1 MNLSGHLG
9 SDLQLKAAG
18 ILHIEKDDDNR
29 CSVVKALKV
38 RDGSPLDMPL
48 IQFEWDQR
56 EGRHVFI
63 GKKSNEDADAR
74 PTATY
79 LS

>member
-1 MNLSGHLG
+1 MNLRGHLG
-9 SDLQLKAAG
+9 SEVQRKAAG
-18 ILHIEKDDDNR
+18 ILLIEKDDDNR

-38 RDGSPLDMPL
+38 RDGSPLDVPL
-48 IQFEWDQR
+48 IQFGWDQR

-74 PTATY
+74 PTATN

>member
-18 ILHIEKDDDNR
+18 ILLMERDDDNR
-29 CSVVKALKV
+29 CTVVKAQKV
-38 RDGSPLDMPL
+38 RDGAPVDMPL
-48 IQFEWDQR
+48 IQFGWDQR

>member
-1 MNLSGHLG
+1 MKLRGHLG
-9 SDLQLKAAG
+9 SDLQLKVAG
-18 ILHIEKDDDNR
+18 ILLMERDDDNR
-29 CSVVKALKV
+29 CTVVKAQKV
-38 RDGSPLDMPL
+38 RDGAPLDMPL
-48 IQFEWDQR
+48 IQFGWDQR